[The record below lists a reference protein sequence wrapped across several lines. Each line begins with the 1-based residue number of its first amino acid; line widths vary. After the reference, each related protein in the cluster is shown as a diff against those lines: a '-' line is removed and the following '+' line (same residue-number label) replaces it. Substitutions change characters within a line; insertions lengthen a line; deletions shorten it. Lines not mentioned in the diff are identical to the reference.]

1 MATTSKRERAR
12 RTPQATAAPQEQP
25 ASSASGA
32 AQEAHDLRQAI
43 NRLAQG
49 IRAQDVTLDIGII
62 NTTAQA
68 NAACAM
74 FVALGLCSGEQMD
87 VLILRNVKGMLAE
100 LLQQIEQTKLTQK
113 QQAQGLQVV
122 ERPKLVVAKH

>member
-1 MATTSKRERAR
+1 MATTSKREQVKRAAAA
-12 RTPQATAAPQEQP
+12 QAPAAPHD
-25 ASSASGA
+25 S
-32 AQEAHDLRQAI
+32 QEAHDLRQAI
-43 NRLAQG
+43 NRMAQ
-49 IRAQDVTLDIGII
+49 AMAAEDVTLDIGII

>member
-1 MATTSKRERAR
+1 MTTTSKRERVR
-12 RTPQATAAPQEQP
+12 RTQQATAVPQEQP
-25 ASSASGA
+25 ESG
-32 AQEAHDLRQAI
+32 EAHDLRQAI
-43 NRLAQG
+43 NRMAQ
-49 IRAQDVTLDIGII
+49 AMAAEDVQLDIGLI

-74 FVALGLCSGEQMD
+74 FVTLGLCSGEQMD
-87 VLILRNVKGMLAE
+87 VAILRNVKGMLAH
-100 LLQQIEQTKLTQK
+100 LLQQIEQAKLTRK

>member
-1 MATTSKRERAR
+1 MVTTSKRQRQSAHPKPVE
-12 RTPQATAAPQEQP
+12 TAQP
-25 ASSASGA
+25 ESSES
-32 AQEAHDLRQAI
+32 QEAHDLRQAI
-43 NRLAQG
+43 NRLGQA
-49 IRAQDVTLDIGII
+49 IRAQDVALDIGLI

-68 NAACAM
+68 NAACQM
-74 FVALGLCSGEQMD
+74 LVALGLCSGEQMD

-100 LLQQIEQTKLTQK
+100 LLQQIEQAKLTQK